1 MTAPWL
7 PLLQWWFGTADNPNE
22 VAAQQGGLWFGK
34 RDSQD
39 REARERFADLVDQA
53 LAGGL
58 TEWTQR
64 PEGWLALVLLL
75 DQLPRMIYRDTPAA
89 FSGDL
94 RAQQL
99 VAQGIAADFDRQ
111 LPAIQRVFIYL
122 VFEHCEHLAV
132 QNEAISRFAD
142 LLAEQ
147 PQAQCEV
154 FADNLD
160 YAERHQKIISRFGR
174 FPHRNAIL
182 GRESTPEEVA
192 FLREPGSRF

>member
-64 PEGWLALVLLL
+64 PEG
-75 DQLPRMIYRDTPAA
+75 
-89 FSGDL
+89 
-94 RAQQL
+94 
-99 VAQGIAADFDRQ
+99 
-111 LPAIQRVFIYL
+111 
-122 VFEHCEHLAV
+122 
-132 QNEAISRFAD
+132 
-142 LLAEQ
+142 
-147 PQAQCEV
+147 
-154 FADNLD
+154 
-160 YAERHQKIISRFGR
+160 
-174 FPHRNAIL
+174 
-182 GRESTPEEVA
+182 
-192 FLREPGSRF
+192 